1 MAIKLQMQQ
10 HHGKRIGRQAAT
22 ANEII
27 ETAGIETHDGKQ
39 IMLSRRGV
47 GTFPS
52 WRGSRGDVAPA
63 QLFQDVLRGLHKLCA
78 MLDQCEA
85 AARLW

>member
-10 HHGKRIGRQAAT
+10 HHGKRISRQAAT

-27 ETAGIETHDGKQ
+27 ETAGIETHHGKQ
-39 IMLSRRGV
+39 ITLSRRDV
-47 GTFPS
+47 GSFPS
-52 WRGSRGDVAPA
+52 RRGSLSDVAPA
-63 QLFQDVLRGLHKLCA
+63 QFFQDVLRGLYEFRAL
-78 MLDQCEA
+78 LDQRVA